1 MAERTE
7 QEHDARTHPPYEP
20 EPMIRDRIIARQG
33 RLHAHQRLVAARTA
47 LVVIDMQ
54 NYFCAPD
61 FPAGNAYARA
71 IVPAINRAARAL
83 RGAGGLVVWVR
94 TTAQGAAERWTR
106 HHRQMLTTERAARRL
121 AALDPAHPGYRLY
134 AGLQPEDRDLFI
146 DKIMYSAL
154 IPGSSDLDR
163 ELRARGIDT
172 LLIAGTAT
180 NVCCEST
187 ARDAMMLDYGV
198 VMLADANAA
207 ANDDAHRHALDTIAL
222 YFGDVMRVDEAIAR
236 LEP

>member
-1 MAERTE
+1 MAEAVGQAADRL
-7 QEHDARTHPPYEP
+7 HPRYQPDP
-20 EPMIRDRIIARQG
+20 PIRDRIIARQG
-33 RLHAHQRLVAARTA
+33 RLHAHQRIDATRTA

-54 NYFCAPD
+54 NYFCASD
-61 FPAGNAYARA
+61 FPAGNVHARA
-71 IVPAINRAARAL
+71 IVPTINQAASAMRA
-83 RGAGGLVVWVR
+83 AGGLVVWVR
-94 TTAQGAAERWTR
+94 TTARGAPERWAR

-121 AALDPAHPGYRLY
+121 EALDPAHPGYRLY
-134 AGLQPEDRDLFI
+134 AGLQAEDRDLFI

-207 ANDDAHRHALDTIAL
+207 ANDAAHRHALDTIAL
-222 YFGDVMRVDEAIAR
+222 YFGDVMQVEDAIAR
-236 LEP
+236 LAR